1 MKTVQALTRTALLC
15 ALWTGLI
22 LACAWLVAG
31 CYHGSPPG
39 PCDPHCLDV
48 GVKLDGGAEVHR

>member
-1 MKTVQALTRTALLC
+1 MNTVRALALLC
-15 ALWTGLI
+15 AWTGLI

-39 PCDPHCLDV
+39 PCDPRCLDV
-48 GVKLDGGAEVHR
+48 GMKLDGGAEVHR